1 MRMTRKTSDSPTE
14 DFTAPALADTS
25 GMKEPPTT
33 ARGIR
38 TRAALVDAARVVFER
53 DGFVGSRLT
62 DITKEAGMATG
73 TFYTYFQSK
82 DEIFKAVLE
91 AVQDEMLH
99 PGMPHV
105 ADDDPIAVIE
115 ASNRA
120 YLTAYHR
127 NRHLNRLMQ
136 EVAWINPEFMELRQQ
151 RSRLFAERNARSIAD
166 LQKRGL
172 VDASLDP
179 LMTSKA
185 LSSMVSRLALD
196 CLVFDNDDLERVVE
210 TVNRLWV
217 NALGLKRR

>member
-1 MRMTRKTSDSPTE
+1 MTGASDE
-14 DFTAPALADTS
+14 VPALAGASRTT
-25 GMKEPPTT
+25 ELPVT

-62 DITKEAGMATG
+62 DITKQAGMATG

-91 AVQDEMLH
+91 LVQDEMLH

-105 ADDDPIAVIE
+105 ADDDAIAVIE

-120 YLTAYHR
+120 YLMAYQR
-127 NRHLNRLMQ
+127 NRRLNRLMH
-136 EVAWINPEFMELRQQ
+136 EVQWINPEFMELRQE
-151 RSRLFAERNARSIAD
+151 RARRFAERNARSITE

-172 VDASLDP
+172 ADPSLDP
-179 LMTSKA
+179 LMTAKA
-185 LSSMVSRLALD
+185 LSSMVSRVALD
-196 CLVFDNDDLERVVE
+196 SLVFDGDDVELVVA

-217 NALGLKRR
+217 NALGLRRP

>member
-1 MRMTRKTSDSPTE
+1 MTGGPE
-14 DFTAPALADTS
+14 EVPALA
-25 GMKEPPTT
+25 GPTRTTELPAT
-33 ARGIR
+33 ARGLR

-73 TFYTYFQSK
+73 TFYTYFPSK

-91 AVQDEMLH
+91 LVQDEMLH
-99 PGMPHV
+99 PGFPHV

-120 YLTAYHR
+120 YLMAYQR
-127 NRHLNRLMQ
+127 NRLLNRLMH
-136 EVAWINPEFMELRQQ
+136 EVQWINPEFMELRQE
-151 RSRLFAERNARSIAD
+151 RARRFAERNARSIAD

-172 VDASLDP
+172 VDPFLDP
-179 LMTSKA
+179 LMTARA

-196 CLVFDNDDLERVVE
+196 SLVFDVDDVELVLE

-217 NALGLKRR
+217 NALGLKRA

>member
-1 MRMTRKTSDSPTE
+1 MSGAAPGDE
-14 DFTAPALADTS
+14 VPALAGTS
-25 GMKEPPTT
+25 RMAELPAT

-38 TRAALVDAARVVFER
+38 TRAALVAAARVVFER

-91 AVQDEMLH
+91 LVQDEMLH

-105 ADDDPIAVIE
+105 ADDDPVAVIE

-120 YLTAYHR
+120 YLMAYQR
-127 NRHLNRLMQ
+127 NLLLNRLMH
-136 EVAWINPEFMELRQQ
+136 EVAWINPEFMRLRQE
-151 RSRLFAERNARSIAD
+151 RARRFAERNARSITD

-172 VDASLDP
+172 VDPSLDP
-179 LMTSKA
+179 LMTAKA
-185 LSSMVSRLALD
+185 LSSMVSRVALD
-196 CLVFDNDDLERVVE
+196 SLVFDGDDVERVVE

-217 NALGLKRR
+217 NALGLKRS